1 MEQLYEN
8 DDAIVSVGDPAPKKK
23 RDRNLV
29 KYEIQGG
36 DLSHQALNETDTKE
50 KYD

>member
-8 DDAIVSVGDPAPKKK
+8 DDAIVSVGDQEPKKS

-29 KYEIQGG
+29 KYVAEGDEIP
-36 DLSHQALNETDTKE
+36 HTALD
-50 KYD
+50 